1 MPLPSRTLLS
11 SFNWLL
17 LNKELGNIS
26 KSSPGKGE
34 TQHVIPRNSLSAFL
48 NAKENG
54 RQLHCTKAGQ
64 AARPLSQAGFMWCIV
79 VPYLSATPWEA
90 PLPHILVM
98 WAPCLILVHW
108 VITFNFSMLP
118 MPGELIWDL
127 GRRFLGLYCHPWYKT
142 ATIPAFLLLPKTM
155 GLDSLKV
162 CLPASNLAGILVCFW
177 DRIFPCQDTERLKQN
192 TEECL
197 LKAWRWSQLSVFK

>member
-1 MPLPSRTLLS
+1 MQRKMDGNNTAQKQSRQPDPSLRLASCGASWCPISLPLHEKPPL
-11 SFNWLL
+11 
-17 LNKELGNIS
+17 
-26 KSSPGKGE
+26 
-34 TQHVIPRNSLSAFL
+34 HV
-48 NAKENG
+48 
-54 RQLHCTKAGQ
+54 
-64 AARPLSQAGFMWCIV
+64 
-79 VPYLSATPWEA
+79 
-90 PLPHILVM
+90 LVI

-118 MPGELIWDL
+118 MPGELIWAL

-142 ATIPAFLLLPKTM
+142 STIPAFLLLPKTM

-177 DRIFPCQDTERLKQN
+177 DRIFPCQDTERLKQD
-192 TEECL
+192 TEVCL